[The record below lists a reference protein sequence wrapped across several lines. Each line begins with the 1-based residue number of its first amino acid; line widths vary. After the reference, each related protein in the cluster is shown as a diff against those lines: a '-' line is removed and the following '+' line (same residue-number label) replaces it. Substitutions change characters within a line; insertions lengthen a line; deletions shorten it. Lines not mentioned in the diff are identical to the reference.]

1 MHSPKSAALLS
12 AESIM
17 KHRSTIPILQLLV
30 VVTCAAGLKFYYSTA
45 SVNELRWILAPTTL
59 LVEFITRREFAFE
72 SHAGYMSSDHTFLI
86 AASCAGVNFLIT
98 SFLMLSLRSIWKAR
112 SDRRRQLKGW
122 VFLPVSAVIAYVAS
136 ILANTV
142 RISTALLHGSSDL
155 AWLSRNQM
163 HRFEGVFIYFGSLL
177 LLFVLSEILYH
188 DSRSA
193 TAASLDSRSHR
204 LHQSL
209 FPLVIYYATTLAIP
223 LANGA
228 YQQHG
233 FVEHS
238 LFVIAIP
245 PVIILAAGGVV
256 RLSRNLRSRERAN
269 KSLTTHNSS
278 AYF

>member
-1 MHSPKSAALLS
+1 MT
-12 AESIM
+12 
-17 KHRSTIPILQLLV
+17 KHRSLIPIFQLLV

-98 SFLMLSLRSIWKAR
+98 SFLMLSLRGIWKAR
-112 SDRRRQLKGW
+112 SDRRQQLKGW
-122 VFLPVSAVIAYVAS
+122 VFLPVSAATAYVATV
-136 ILANTV
+136 LANTV

-177 LLFVLSEILYH
+177 LLFLLSETLNR
-188 DSRSA
+188 DGRSA
-193 TAASLDSRSHR
+193 NGMSLDSRSHR
-204 LHQSL
+204 LQQSL

-228 YQQHG
+228 YQQNG
-233 FVEHS
+233 FLEHS
-238 LFVIAIP
+238 LFVLAIP
-245 PVIILAAGGVV
+245 PVVILTAVSV
-256 RLSRNLRSRERAN
+256 LRLSRNLRFREPVN

-278 AYF
+278 AYFEHCRQAGHR